1 MPPEAAGLLLAIPAA
16 VALVRTWRREQRRAR
31 AWRAELLAD
40 ALDLIERPELRQDGL
55 DYPVLRGRWRG
66 LAVELK
72 PIADTAALRKLPSLW
87 LQVTLAAPTGA
98 SGIADVLLRPLG
110 VEYWSPASNLP
121 VSVPTPACLPE
132 TAQIRLDHED
142 AACLLPL
149 VAAHAALLARPATKE
164 LLITPKGV
172 RLVVQLAEAE
182 RGSYLLFREAR
193 FPIRRL
199 GRAALEEMLVATARI
214 LEDARRAMAGRND
227 GCHPTLD
234 AAA

>member
-1 MPPEAAGLLLAIPAA
+1 MPLAAAGLLLAIPAA
-16 VALVRTWRREQRRAR
+16 VALVHAWRREQRRAR
-31 AWRAELLAD
+31 AWRAELFAD
-40 ALDLIERPELRQDGL
+40 ALDLIEGPALRQDGL
-55 DYPVLRGRWRG
+55 DYPVLRGRWQG

-72 PIADTAALRKLPSLW
+72 PIADTVAMRKLPSLW
-87 LQVTLAAPTGA
+87 LQVTLTAPTGA

-110 VEYWSPASNLP
+110 VEYWSPASDLP
-121 VSVPTPACLPE
+121 VSVPTPASLPE
-132 TAQIRLDHED
+132 TAQIRLDHEG
-142 AACLLPL
+142 AASLLPL

-193 FPIRRL
+193 FAIRRIE
-199 GRAALEEMLVATARI
+199 RAALEEMLVATARI
-214 LEDARRAMAGRND
+214 LEDVRRAMAGRND
-227 GCHPTLD
+227 GYRPTLD